1 MLTQEKKTI
10 NYPRKKYSHPFSTH
24 NARAHRAAEIRII
37 EPNPAKRKYKPY
49 QNWIAE
55 CGIYKEREREFFQ
68 FDVNS
73 FMVTLKSANVH
84 PNSINWR
91 EHIRFGHENT
101 ATLDRPENIKIV
113 EAVNNGLVFGANNR
127 HKNMNHRFELCILTN
142 WNDSSLISISRE
154 GCANVYYNICAHIKT
169 NQAIVF

>member
-1 MLTQEKKTI
+1 MLVLIELLRFESSNRIRQ
-10 NYPRKKYSHPFSTH
+10 
-24 NARAHRAAEIRII
+24 NANTNRIKI
-37 EPNPAKRKYKPY
+37 ELLNVEYIK
-49 QNWIAE
+49 
-55 CGIYKEREREFFQ
+55 REREFFQ

>member
-1 MLTQEKKTI
+1 MLVLIELLRFESSNRIRQ
-10 NYPRKKYSHPFSTH
+10 
-24 NARAHRAAEIRII
+24 NANTNRIKI
-37 EPNPAKRKYKPY
+37 ELLNVEYIK
-49 QNWIAE
+49 
-55 CGIYKEREREFFQ
+55 REREFFQ

-84 PNSINWR
+84 PNGNNWR
-91 EHIRFGHENT
+91 EHIRSGHENT

>member
-1 MLTQEKKTI
+1 
-10 NYPRKKYSHPFSTH
+10 
-24 NARAHRAAEIRII
+24 
-37 EPNPAKRKYKPY
+37 
-49 QNWIAE
+49 
-55 CGIYKEREREFFQ
+55 
-68 FDVNS
+68 
-73 FMVTLKSANVH
+73 MVTLKSANVH